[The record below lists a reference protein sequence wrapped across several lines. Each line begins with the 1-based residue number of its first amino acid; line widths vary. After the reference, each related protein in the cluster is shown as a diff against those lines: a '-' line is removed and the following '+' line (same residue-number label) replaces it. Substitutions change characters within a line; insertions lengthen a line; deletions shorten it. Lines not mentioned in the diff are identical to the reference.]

1 MSKLALEIYKGI
13 RNVIGEKESFLHEPI
28 FDNKEKMNL
37 DECIDSS
44 FVSTVGEY
52 VNKFEKMLEK
62 YTGAKRAIAIV
73 NGTSALHIALKVLGI
88 KPHEEIICPSLTF
101 VGTANAISY
110 LNAKPHFVDINEST
124 LGIDPS
130 ALRRWLDKIIVV
142 RNGKSI
148 NKNTGRII
156 SAIIPM
162 HTFGHPVEIESILEI
177 ADRYRIT
184 VIEDAAE
191 SLGSF
196 YKGKHT
202 GTFGKAGILSFNGN
216 KIITTGGGGALLT
229 DDDAIA
235 NYAKHLSTTSRVK
248 HNWKFIHD
256 EIGFNYRLPNLNAAL
271 GCAQMQKLP
280 SFINSK
286 RRLFSKYLDV
296 FNSIDGIRLFSE
308 PLDSRSNYWLQTLIL
323 EKGLENE
330 LDNIIEYT
338 NKMGVM
344 TRPAWELIPNLGI
357 YQDCPKAPLPIA
369 ESLSKRIINIPS
381 SAFLT

>member
-1 MSKLALEIYKGI
+1 MSKIALEIYKGI
-13 RNVIGEKESFLHEPI
+13 RTVIGEKESFLHEPI
-28 FDNKEKMNL
+28 FDKKEKMNL
-37 DECIDSS
+37 DECIESS

-62 YTGAKRAIAIV
+62 FTGAKRAIAIV
-73 NGTSALHIALKVLGI
+73 NGTSALHLALKVLGI
-88 KPHEEIICPSLTF
+88 KPNEEIICPSLTF

-156 SAIIPM
+156 SAIVPM
-162 HTFGHPVEIESILEI
+162 HTFGHPVEIDSILEI
-177 ADRYRIT
+177 ANRYKIS

-196 YKGKHT
+196 YKDKHT

-229 DDDAIA
+229 DDNAIA

-248 HNWKFIHD
+248 HDWKFIHD

-280 SFINSK
+280 SFIKAK

-296 FNSIDGIRLFSE
+296 FNSIDGIKLFSE

-344 TRPAWELIPNLGI
+344 TRPAWELIPHLEI
-357 YQDCPKAPLPIA
+357 YRDCPKAPLPIA